1 MKKQIL
7 ITALFLLVG
16 SFSFGQTESSDELID
31 TNITIDEN
39 VNVVEL
45 SSFSFE
51 FINDQDS
58 KKLTPFD
65 YGTITFTWDELTT
78 SGKTISI
85 RYRELGTDAWLYQ
98 TAPTSDNKIVI
109 GQIDEN
115 LIFEYNLGSGDSK
128 ESTSYNTEVSNFN
141 TLSET
146 IFKNHS
152 AKGKEEAV
160 DMLWAIPNDKL
171 NKILSIYPQSSF
183 TVKYNT
189 KIGAKQNKANKA
201 KSPWTVE
208 ENISINTVKHK
219 VASLSGGEKYVY
231 KVGLNVGEQTVWS
244 KKGKFT
250 TERAWGIF
258 KLLVLI
264 GSLGMFIFGM
274 KIMSEGLQQAAGSRL
289 RNMLGSITSNRVK
302 GVFTGFGITSI
313 VQSSSVTTV
322 MTVSF
327 VNAGLLTLRQSAG
340 VMMGAN
346 IGTTITAWLILLF
359 GFKVSLSSYALI
371 FIAFGAPM
379 LFFSKGKTKMWASVI
394 IGFAL
399 LFMGL
404 GELKGS
410 VPSLGTDSSI
420 VQFFI
425 DFKDVW
431 YGPLMFVA
439 LGALVT
445 VVIQSSS
452 AAMALTMTMVAG
464 GVIPFEVASAMILGE
479 NIGTTITA
487 ELASLI
493 GNVHA
498 KRSARIHSLFNI
510 IGVTWAILLFPFILQ
525 YAIVPFLPAELV
537 VDGKLMAINEHPEL
551 KQQIGNAANLGLA
564 IFHTAFNLMNVLI
577 LIWFVPWLVR
587 VAEKTVKSKGS
598 ADEEFHLD
606 YIGTGMMGTPDLSIL
621 EAKKEVAKFGELTG
635 RMSVFTQN
643 LLTEQNKKDKNK
655 LHDKISKY
663 EDITD
668 RVEIEVANYLAKVS
682 EGEMSEETA
691 QRVRAMNSIVN
702 DLERIGDIFFQMSK
716 GIERKDEQK
725 VYFLPEQRDSLLKM
739 FGLVD
744 KAFETM
750 VHNLNAE
757 WGGITID
764 KAIEAEN
771 AINKKRDD
779 MRKEHLENLGKKD
792 FNMESGM
799 VFSNLFSSCE
809 KVGDHIINVSE
820 AVVGKI

>member
-1 MKKQIL
+1 MKNQIL

-16 SFSFGQTESSDELID
+16 SLSFGQTGNPDELID
-31 TNITIDEN
+31 SNIVVDKN
-39 VNVVEL
+39 VNTVEL
-45 SSFSFE
+45 NSFSFE
-51 FINDQDS
+51 FKNSKDS
-58 KKLTPFD
+58 LTLKPFD
-65 YGTITFTWDELTT
+65 YGTVKFSWE
-78 SGKTISI
+78 GKSNSDDLVVIK
-85 RYRELGTDAWLYQ
+85 YRELGAEDWLYESS
-98 TAPTSDNKIVI
+98 AR
-109 GQIDEN
+109 EN
-115 LIFEYNLGSGDSK
+115 ELAINEITENIIFEYKLGSGSSVNNASFNS
-128 ESTSYNTEVSNFN
+128 ELAYFN
-141 TLSET
+141 TFSET
-146 IFKNHS
+146 IFKNHT

-171 NKILSIYPQSSF
+171 NEILSIYPEASY
-183 TVKYNT
+183 TIKYNT
-189 KIGAKQNKANKA
+189 KIGEKQNKANEA
-201 KSPWTVE
+201 KSPWTKE

-219 VASLSGGEKYVY
+219 VENLTGGEKFVY
-231 KVGLNVGEQTVWS
+231 KVGLNVGEQTIWS

-404 GELKGS
+404 GELKHS
-410 VPSLGTDSSI
+410 VPSLGADSSI
-420 VQFFI
+420 VQFFV

-510 IGVTWAILLFPFILQ
+510 IGVTWAILMFPFILKGIA
-525 YAIVPFLPAELV
+525 AII
-537 VDGKLMAINEHPEL
+537 DGDPYTD
-551 KQQIGNAANLGLA
+551 GGAANLGLA
-564 IFHTAFNLMNVLI
+564 IFHTAFNLLNVLI

-587 VAEKTVKSKGS
+587 VAERTVKSKGT

-655 LHDKISKY
+655 LHEKISKY

-682 EGEMSEETA
+682 EGEMTEETA

-702 DLERIGDIFFQMSK
+702 DLERIGDIFYQMSK

-725 VYFLPEQRDSLLKM
+725 IYFLPEQRESLLKM

-750 VHNLNAE
+750 VHNLNAD

-764 KAIEAEN
+764 AAIAAEN
-771 AINKKRDD
+771 AINKKRDA